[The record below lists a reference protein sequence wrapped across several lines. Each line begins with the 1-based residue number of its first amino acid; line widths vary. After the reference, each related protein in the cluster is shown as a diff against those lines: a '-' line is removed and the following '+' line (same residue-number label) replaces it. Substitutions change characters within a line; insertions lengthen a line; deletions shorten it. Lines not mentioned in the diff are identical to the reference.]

1 MEGGIM
7 RLVKFN
13 VPIYEWKVSIALVE
27 SENDAGSL
35 ANILKSI
42 GADKDVLEQEV
53 NYVRN
58 NFHDGGDTWRDFDK
72 REGLIIVF
80 KCTSKEALYEVI
92 NHEKRH
98 LVDRILQW
106 AHINDFEAAAYL
118 DGYISK
124 QLFTKIQDLL

>member
-1 MEGGIM
+1 MKLI
-7 RLVKFN
+7 KFN
-13 VPIYEWKVSIALVE
+13 IPIYKWKISVAFVE
-27 SENDAGSL
+27 DEKDDKHIS
-35 ANILKSI
+35 NILKAF
-42 GADKDVLEQEV
+42 GADKEILKQEV
-53 NYVRN
+53 DYVRN

-80 KCTSKEALYEVI
+80 KCTSKENLYEVI